1 VRQLDLL
8 ALADPD
14 DVPFEIV
21 RKRIKY
27 LRLTVRPPLGEVR
40 ISAPM
45 RTSARR
51 IHEFVASQLEWIRR
65 QQQRVRT
72 RKPPLVYT
80 YTDGE
85 IHRVWG
91 VEHRLEIVERDGRP
105 TVELSDDTIRLN
117 VRPASGVAE
126 RRKLLSK
133 FYGALLRE
141 SIPPLI
147 AKWEP
152 VLEVS
157 VARFF
162 IRDMKT
168 RWGSCTPRSR
178 RIRLSTDLARKSPE
192 CLEYV
197 VVHEMVH
204 ILEASHNRRF
214 IRLMDRFLPDWRLRK
229 QELNRRPS
237 TPLG

>member
-1 VRQLDLL
+1 MKQLDLL
-8 ALADPD
+8 AFADPD
-14 DVPFEIV
+14 ELTFEIV
-21 RKRIKY
+21 RKRVKY
-27 LRLTVRPPLGEVR
+27 LRVTVRPPLGEVR
-40 ISAPM
+40 VSAPM
-45 RTSARR
+45 RASSRR
-51 IHEFVASQLEWIRR
+51 IHEFVTAQLDWIRR
-65 QQQRVRT
+65 TQQRIRS
-72 RKPPLVYT
+72 RKPPVVHT

-91 VEHRLEIVERDGRP
+91 VERRLELVETHARP
-105 TVELSDDTIRLN
+105 RVELHDDILRI
-117 VRPASGVAE
+117 VVPPGSSAAE
-126 RRKLLSK
+126 RRQLLDK
-133 FYGALLRE
+133 WYGGLLE
-141 SIPPLI
+141 DAVPPLI

-152 VLEVS
+152 VLDVS

-178 RIRLSTDLARKSPE
+178 RIRLSTDLAKKSPE

-214 IRLMDRFLPDWRLRK
+214 VRLMDRFLSEWRARK
-229 QELNRRPS
+229 QELNQRR
-237 TPLG
+237 G

>member
-1 VRQLDLL
+1 MRQLDLL
-8 ALADPD
+8 AFADPD
-14 DVPFEIV
+14 TVPFEIV

-27 LRLTVRPPLGEVR
+27 LRLTVRAPLGDVR

-51 IHEFVASQLEWIRR
+51 IHEFVTSQLDWIRR
-65 QQQRVRT
+65 QQQRIRT
-72 RKPPLVYT
+72 RKPPTVLT
-80 YTDGE
+80 YTEGE
-85 IHRVWG
+85 THHAWG
-91 VEHRLEIVERDGRP
+91 VERRLEIVERDARP
-105 TVELSDDTIRLN
+105 SVELNGKDTIRLN
-117 VRPASGVAE
+117 VRPGSGAAE
-126 RRKLLSK
+126 RKRLLAK
-133 FYGALLRE
+133 WYAALLRE

-178 RIRLSTDLARKSPE
+178 RIRLSTDLAKKSPE

-214 IRLMDRFLPDWRLRK
+214 VRLMDRFLPEWRTRR
-229 QELNRRPS
+229 QELNRRS
-237 TPLG
+237 

>member
-1 VRQLDLL
+1 M
-8 ALADPD
+8 AFADPD
-14 DVPFEIV
+14 DVAFEIV
-21 RKRIKY
+21 RKRVKY

-51 IHEFVASQLEWIRR
+51 IHEFVTSQLEWIRR
-65 QQQRVRT
+65 QQQRIRT
-72 RKPPLVYT
+72 RKPPFVLT

-91 VEHRLEIVERDGRP
+91 VERRLEIVERDARP
-105 TVELSDDTIRLN
+105 SVELHDDIIRLT
-117 VRPASGVAE
+117 VRPASSVAE
-126 RRKLLSK
+126 RKQLLARW
-133 FYGALLRE
+133 YGTLLRE

-152 VLEVS
+152 ILEVS

-214 IRLMDRFLPDWRLRK
+214 VRLMDRFLPEWRLRK
-229 QELNRRPS
+229 QELNRRP
-237 TPLG
+237 TPPLG

>member
-1 VRQLDLL
+1 MKQLDLL

-14 DVPFEIV
+14 DVAVEIV
-21 RKRIKY
+21 RKKIKH
-27 LRLTVRPPLGEVR
+27 LRLTVRPPTGEVR
-40 ISAPM
+40 VSAPM

-51 IHEFVASQLEWIRR
+51 IHEFVASQLDWIRR
-65 QQQRVRT
+65 QQQRIRT
-72 RKPPLVYT
+72 RKPPLVHAYSE
-80 YTDGE
+80 GE
-85 IHRVWG
+85 LHRVWD
-91 VEHRLEIVERDGRP
+91 VERRLEIVERDGRP
-105 TVELSDDTIRLN
+105 SVELNGDSIRLT
-117 VRPASGVAE
+117 VRPACSAAE
-126 RRKLLSK
+126 RKQLLASW
-133 FYGALLRE
+133 YATLLRE
-141 SIPPLI
+141 SVPPLI

-178 RIRLSTDLARKSPE
+178 RIRLSIDLARQSPQ

-214 IRLMDRFLPDWRLRK
+214 VRLMDRFLPEWRLRK
-229 QELNRRPS
+229 QELNRRHT
-237 TPLG
+237 TPPG